1 MVRPVPSPPPNQSA
15 SEENQYGRSKPP
27 SYHLRVAATLLRDIA
42 DLGLLESAIADKHIT
57 ARTTAEGLT
66 VYNYTARAQ
75 YSEAWN
81 QATLACRG
89 LIADHRGRVL
99 ARPFPKFF
107 APSESCAPE
116 VPKKGPMHVTD
127 KWDGSLG
134 IAYRH
139 PDGDTRI
146 STRGSL
152 ESEQAIEATRIWQ
165 ERYAGVEI
173 EPGITPLFEI
183 VYPQN
188 RIVVNHGEMRDLVLL
203 AVIDITSGTDLPLDR
218 FEWPGPMAGSRKFAS
233 LNDLADHMARP
244 RPDHHPEE
252 GFVVRYDTGDSQPH
266 LRFKMK
272 WPAYVEQHR
281 VVTGLNRRHIWTAAA
296 VLDAAR
302 RGISPK
308 HIAARLRLPPETVT
322 GLLDQPENPIEAIRS
337 VMPEEFHG
345 WIDGTLAA
353 VTAEARERIT
363 LYEGLTEQAAT
374 ESRGQGD
381 REFAEAAQRLAAHHD
396 LPVGPIFALH
406 KKKPEAHLAIWAD
419 LRPPADPESGPLTGN
434 QPQS

>member
-1 MVRPVPSPPPNQSA
+1 M
-15 SEENQYGRSKPP
+15 
-27 SYHLRVAATLLRDIA
+27 AATFLRDIA
-42 DLGLLESAIADKHIT
+42 DLGLLESAIADRHIT
-57 ARTTAEGLT
+57 ARTSAQGVT

-89 LIADHRGRVL
+89 LIADQHGRVL

-107 APSESCAPE
+107 APSEPCAPA
-116 VPKKGPMHVTD
+116 VPTEGAMHVSD

-134 IAYRH
+134 IAYQH
-139 PDGDTRI
+139 PDGGIRI

-152 ESEQAIEATRIWQ
+152 ESEQAIEGTRIWQ
-165 ERYAGVEI
+165 ERYATVEV

-203 AVIDITSGTDLPLDR
+203 AVIDIATGTDLPLDR
-218 FEWPGPMAGSRKFAS
+218 FDWPGPVAAGREFAS
-233 LNDLADHMARP
+233 LDDLADHMARP
-244 RPDHHPEE
+244 RPYHHPEE
-252 GFVVRYDTGDSQPH
+252 GFVVRYETGSHQPH

-272 WPAYVEQHR
+272 WPAYVEKHR

-296 VLDAAR
+296 VLDATR
-302 RGISPK
+302 RGVSPQ
-308 HIAARLRLPPETVT
+308 HIAARLRLPHETVKS
-322 GLLDQPENPIEAIRS
+322 LLDQPENPIEAIRS
-337 VMPEEFHG
+337 LVPEEFHG

-353 VTAEARERIT
+353 IAAEARERIS
-363 LYEGLTEQAAT
+363 LYERLTEQAAD

-381 REFAEAAQRLAAHHD
+381 REFAEAAQRLATHHD
-396 LPVGPIFALH
+396 LLVGPIFALR
-406 KKKPEAHLAIWAD
+406 KQKPEAHLAIWAD

-434 QPQS
+434 RSPL

>member
-1 MVRPVPSPPPNQSA
+1 MEPS
-15 SEENQYGRSKPP
+15 
-27 SYHLRVAATLLRDIA
+27 H
-42 DLGLLESAIADKHIT
+42 LGLSGVDRRPH
-57 ARTTAEGLT
+57 
-66 VYNYTARAQ
+66 
-75 YSEAWN
+75 
-81 QATLACRG
+81 
-89 LIADHRGRVL
+89 GRVL

-107 APSESCAPE
+107 TPSEPCAPA
-116 VPKKGPMHVTD
+116 VPAEGTMHVSD

-134 IAYRH
+134 IAYQR
-139 PDGDTRI
+139 PDGGVRI

-152 ESEQAIEATRIWQ
+152 ESEQAIEGTRILQ
-165 ERYAGVEI
+165 ERYATVEV
-173 EPGITPLFEI
+173 EPGVTPLFEI

-203 AVIDITSGTDLPLDR
+203 SVIDIATGTDLPLDR
-218 FEWPGPMAGSRKFAS
+218 FDWPGPMAASREFAS

-266 LRFKMK
+266 IRFKMK

-281 VVTGLNRRHIWTAAA
+281 VATGLNRRHIWTAAA
-296 VLDAAR
+296 VFDANR

-308 HIAARLRLPPETVT
+308 DIAARLRLPPETVT

-345 WIDGTLAA
+345 WIDGTLAT
-353 VTAEARERIT
+353 VTAEARERIS
-363 LYEGLTEQAAT
+363 LHERLTEQVAD

-406 KKKPEAHLAIWAD
+406 KQKPEAHLAIWAD
-419 LRPPADPESGPLTGN
+419 LRPPADPESGPLTSN
-434 QPQS
+434 RSQL